1 MVLTMV
7 IPVFAAGTM
16 KSRSNKM
23 GYIKRTFLLIVDV
36 LTAIIDPIRLNFKL
50 ILAKLV
56 RSKILM
62 INNTSLASVFMKQT
76 EIIKDLKREIVMH
89 IRLQQGLETIYQLII
104 NVILIFYARSKTR
117 TSQGLAGLF
126 EGENVSF
133 MGISISAEF
142 VLVIN
147 LTLNMIGF
155 TSANLNGIRGHAS
168 HFPLV

>member
-1 MVLTMV
+1 MV

-23 GYIKRTFLLIVDV
+23 GYIKRTFLLIIDV

-76 EIIKDLKREIVMH
+76 EIIKDLKREIFSVAH
-89 IRLQQGLETIYQLII
+89 CCLYFFRICDTQLLHEIVQAEAFI
-104 NVILIFYARSKTR
+104 VLHC
-117 TSQGLAGLF
+117 Q
-126 EGENVSF
+126 
-133 MGISISAEF
+133 AEF
-142 VLVIN
+142 VACLCVEHEN
-147 LTLNMIGF
+147 QLLPEALQEQTVEALLPERQTPLDLTLPSKTEHVVHGLLGNE
-155 TSANLNGIRGHAS
+155 
-168 HFPLV
+168 